1 MSVKLKENFVLR
13 KVGPMYMAVPFGA
26 LTREVKG
33 MISLTESGYLLWQE
47 IKKGNDTVEG
57 LSKVLCDTYEVPS
70 EQAAADVQAFLDGLR
85 EQGALEA

>member
-13 KVGPMYMAVPFGA
+13 KVGPMYMAVPFGT
-26 LTREVKG
+26 LTKEVRG

-57 LSKVLCDTYEVPS
+57 LSKMLCDTYEVPS
-70 EQAAADVQAFLDGLR
+70 EQATADVQAFLDGLR
-85 EQGALEA
+85 KQGALEV